1 MSTAVFN
8 SFTARRAWRHTLYE
22 ICREELDAIER
33 CRNGASEAFE
43 AIVDRY
49 KKQSYSI
56 ALGLVGNHEDALDLS
71 QEAFVRAYKNIGK
84 LNNDG
89 KFFPW
94 FYQILKNLCFTHL
107 KKKKR
112 RQMASLYN
120 EQGQINAP
128 PADGDWFVP
137 DAVMERSETKD
148 RVWQAISKLSEK
160 HREVIVLRHFENLSY
175 EQIASAMHCSK
186 GSVMSRLYHARKNL
200 RELFDTPDGGNLL

>member
-1 MSTAVFN
+1 M
-8 SFTARRAWRHTLYE
+8 
-22 ICREELDAIER
+22 DAIER

-43 AIVDRY
+43 SIVNRY

-56 ALGLVGNHEDALDLS
+56 ALGLVGNHDDALDLS

-84 LNNDG
+84 LNDGG

-112 RQMASLYN
+112 RKMATLHN
-120 EQGQINAP
+120 EDGQIITP
-128 PADGDWFVP
+128 PAEGDWFVA

-148 RVWQAISKLSEK
+148 KVWQAIGKLSDK
-160 HREVIVLRHFENLSY
+160 HREMIVLRHFENLSY
-175 EQIASAMHCSK
+175 EQIAAAVHCSK
-186 GSVMSRLYHARKNL
+186 GSVMSRLYHARKKL
-200 RELFDTPDGGNLL
+200 RELLDCEVVNC

>member
-1 MSTAVFN
+1 MRTAILQDVR
-8 SFTARRAWRHTLYE
+8 AKRAWRHTLHDV
-22 ICREELDAIER
+22 CRGELDAIER

-43 AIVDRY
+43 SIVDRY

-56 ALGLVGNHEDALDLS
+56 ALGLVGNHDDALDLS

-84 LNNDG
+84 LNSDG

-112 RQMASLYN
+112 RQMASLHN
-120 EQGQINAP
+120 KEGQVNSP
-128 PADGDWFVP
+128 PADGDWFVA
-137 DAVMERSETKD
+137 DAVMERSELKD
-148 RVWQAISKLSEK
+148 QVWQAIGKLSDK

-200 RELFDTPDGGNLL
+200 RQFFDTPDGGNLL

>member
-1 MSTAVFN
+1 MHDVC
-8 SFTARRAWRHTLYE
+8 L
-22 ICREELDAIER
+22 EELDAIER

-43 AIVDRY
+43 SIVNRY

-56 ALGLVGNHEDALDLS
+56 ALGLVGNHDDALDLS

-84 LNNDG
+84 LNDGG

-112 RQMASLYN
+112 RKMATLHN
-120 EQGQINAP
+120 EDGQIITP
-128 PADGDWFVP
+128 PAEGDWFVA

-148 RVWQAISKLSEK
+148 KVWQAIGKLSDK
-160 HREVIVLRHFENLSY
+160 HREMIVLRHFENLSY
-175 EQIASAMHCSK
+175 EQIAAAVHCSK

-200 RELFDTPDGGNLL
+200 RELLDCEVVNC

>member
-1 MSTAVFN
+1 MSTAVLN
-8 SFTARRAWRHTLYE
+8 SFTARRSWRQTLYE
-22 ICREELDAIER
+22 ICREELDAIKR

-120 EQGQINAP
+120 EQGQLNAP
-128 PADGDWFVP
+128 PADGDWV
-137 DAVMERSETKD
+137 V
-148 RVWQAISKLSEK
+148 IS
-160 HREVIVLRHFENLSY
+160 
-175 EQIASAMHCSK
+175 
-186 GSVMSRLYHARKNL
+186 
-200 RELFDTPDGGNLL
+200 